1 MKRFLLRGTAV
12 LVGASA
18 IALGAVT
25 VTSAQQAG
33 TVSGSLEGWH
43 SPVQGGLTL
52 TVTGRANGAKLVD
65 ATLLVDG
72 SVVDAKSLCP
82 ADSTTQCRVEKATF
96 NELKTAGV
104 YGDGMHK
111 IDVLI
116 RDDAGGSFDIA
127 RDLEVWN
134 NRPTGSDTATLD
146 VGSGGLATPG
156 AQNPG
161 TPGGGGGV
169 EGASATSCRS
179 PRLSMCLSQKP
190 LRVSKGVPVLLKNKK
205 YRFTGRLTCLVGS
218 KRKSAVKGA
227 KISLRNVVGRKTVSK
242 PGTKVKTGGKIT
254 LILRYASSRTLE
266 FRYTNGDGK
275 TSKVRIK
282 VRIAQKAKG

>member
-33 TVSGSLEGWH
+33 VVSGSLAGWH
-43 SPVQGGLTL
+43 SPIAGPLDL
-52 TVTGRANGAKLVD
+52 TVSGRSGNGKLVD
-65 ATLLVDG
+65 ATLSIDGVPVD
-72 SVVDAKSLCP
+72 VKPLCP
-82 ADSTTQCRVEKATF
+82 SQRDSQCRLADASFTEIDSTK
-96 NELKTAGV
+96 

-111 IDVLI
+111 LDVVI

-127 RDLEVWN
+127 RELEVWN
-134 NRPTGSDTATLD
+134 HRPAGSPTATLD
-146 VGSGGLATPG
+146 IGSSGGVQTPG
-156 AQNPG
+156 AQNPAK
-161 TPGGGGGV
+161 PGGAV

-179 PRLSMCLSQKP
+179 PRLSMFLDQKP

-218 KRKSAVKGA
+218 KRRSAVKGG
-227 KISLRNVVGRKTVSK
+227 KISLRNVVGRKTVTK
-242 PGTKVKTGGKIT
+242 PGTKVKAGGKIT
-254 LILRYASSRTLE
+254 LILRYSSSRTLE
-266 FRYTNGDGK
+266 FRYTNGEGK